1 MSGVGS
7 FNGGSYLGSGLGSF
21 DLKVEKGAVAGNQ
34 KASDAVTTA
43 KNNKGA
49 EIISIDAEG
58 NAQVHKASI
67 KEGTFTKPKAT
78 ASGLITVDNLS
89 TTSKTDKT
97 KPLAIDA
104 NIASVFGAKVAIL
117 SDEKSG
123 TTVIGQNKQTVA
135 AEYLSNPTAKKV
147 DAAYI
152 VAGDD
157 NFVNKKLSSNVTNQL
172 SANYRNLPSASSAVS
187 LLKDGQAKTAMTGLI
202 AELNILDKSTT
213 GLEGQ
218 VKDRNAK
225 YNTDIAKPQE
235 RLNNANQAWS
245 KANDNE
251 SSKVD
256 QASEALRET
265 QFPGVHDTEKAL
277 GNAKQMVSDGKGYL
291 QNAVANTSKA
301 EGEVNR
307 LENLKERGQALGIE
321 NKQLANDN
329 RQIGNNML
337 SYMSSRADQ
346 LNNFK
351 MTLNSKADYFDSL
364 ANQEARK
371 QPAPS
376 GAVTND
382 PFASGGSQPKPST
395 GGVNSD
401 PFAGGGN
408 QPKPSTGGVNS
419 DPFAG
424 GGKPKP
430 ATGGVNS
437 DPFAG
442 GGSQPKP
449 STGGINSDPFAGGG
463 SKPAGDFRND
473 GLLQEYKTK
482 ARETRGDAMTIDM
495 RVKGLNQAINAAR
508 TSGIDS
514 NSFVRAVESLDGG
527 KYNSYEYVFDSKD
540 RDYFSD
546 PSSDKSVIKNNFLS
560 PIAQNLDKI
569 DRNNNTIRNSAN
581 EYNGNIGNANKN
593 LQDAKVAE
601 SQASGNLAG
610 AQSSVT
616 QYTSEL
622 QRING
627 RPPQPD
633 SNPDVKAAKTALDK
647 TVKHK
652 DATVGDNAP
661 LTKEKTTSQ
670 GVVDQING
678 DFKKDI
684 SDLNSKISD
693 NSNSAQQKINAAK
706 KTIGI

>member
-1 MSGVGS
+1 MSGS
-7 FNGGSYLGSGLGSF
+7 INGGSYLGSGLGSF

-34 KASDAVTTA
+34 KASDAINTG

-89 TTSKTDKT
+89 TTAKTDKT
-97 KPLAIDA
+97 KPLAIDS

-123 TTVIGQNKQTVA
+123 TAVIGQNKQTVA

-172 SANYRNLPSASSAVS
+172 SANYRNLPSASSSVS

-218 VKDRNAK
+218 VKDRNGK

-307 LENLKERGQALGIE
+307 LENIKERGQALGIE

-337 SYMSSRADQ
+337 SYMVNRADQ

-351 MTLNSKADYFDSL
+351 MTLNNKADYFDSL
-364 ANQEARK
+364 ANQESKK

-382 PFASGGSQPKPST
+382 PFA
-395 GGVNSD
+395 
-401 PFAGGGN
+401 
-408 QPKPSTGGVNS
+408 
-419 DPFAG
+419 
-424 GGKPKP
+424 
-430 ATGGVNS
+430 
-437 DPFAG
+437 G

-449 STGGINSDPFAGGG
+449 SNGGVNSDPFAGGG

-473 GLLQEYKTK
+473 GLLQEYRTK

-514 NSFVRAVESLDGG
+514 NSFVRSFEALDSG

-546 PSSDKSVIKNNFLS
+546 PSSDKSVIKNNFLA
-560 PIAQNLDKI
+560 PISQNLDKI

-601 SQASGNLAG
+601 SQASGNLSG

-627 RPPQPD
+627 RPPQAD

>member
-1 MSGVGS
+1 MSGS
-7 FNGGSYLGSGLGSF
+7 INGGSYLGSGLGSF

-34 KASDAVTTA
+34 KASDAINTG

-89 TTSKTDKT
+89 TTAKTDKT
-97 KPLAIDA
+97 KPLAIDS

-123 TTVIGQNKQTVA
+123 TAVIGQNKQTVA

-172 SANYRNLPSASSAVS
+172 SANYRNLPSASSSVS

-218 VKDRNAK
+218 VKDRNGK

-307 LENLKERGQALGIE
+307 LENIKERGQALGIE

-337 SYMSSRADQ
+337 SYMVNRADQ

-351 MTLNSKADYFDSL
+351 MTLNNKADYFDSL
-364 ANQEARK
+364 ANQESKK

-382 PFASGGSQPKPST
+382 PFAGGGSQPKPSNGGVNSDPFAGGGKPKPAN

-408 QPKPSTGGVNS
+408 QPKPSN
-419 DPFAG
+419 
-424 GGKPKP
+424 
-430 ATGGVNS
+430 
-437 DPFAG
+437 
-442 GGSQPKP
+442 
-449 STGGINSDPFAGGG
+449 GGINSDPFAGGG

-473 GLLQEYKTK
+473 GLLQEYRTK

-514 NSFVRAVESLDGG
+514 NSFVRSFEALDSG

-546 PSSDKSVIKNNFLS
+546 PSSDKSVIKNNFLA
-560 PIAQNLDKI
+560 PISQNLDKI

-601 SQASGNLAG
+601 SQASGNLSG

-627 RPPQPD
+627 RPPQAD